1 MEYISIGKIINTHG
15 IKGELK
21 VESWSDFDEERYEKG
36 NRVYI
41 YHGGQYL
48 PFTAKAC
55 RFHKNHTLVT
65 LEEIDSI
72 NTAEQYKNDLICID
86 ADDRE
91 DLPEGEYYQS
101 DLVGMTVRG
110 EDGNVIGTVIDMEET
125 SLSQN
130 RLRIE
135 TGEGREVLVPF
146 VPAFIK
152 DVDFDEDVITIHVME
167 GLL

>member
-1 MEYISIGKIINTHG
+1 MEYISIGKIVNTHG

-21 VESWSDFDEERYEKG
+21 VESWSDFDEERYRKG
-36 NRVYI
+36 NTVYI
-41 YHGGQYL
+41 CHQNRYL

-65 LEEIDSI
+65 LEGIDSI
-72 NTAEQYKNDLICID
+72 DLAEQYKNDLICID
-86 ADDRE
+86 AEDRDE
-91 DLPEGEYYQS
+91 LPEGEYYQD
-101 DLVGMTVRG
+101 DLRDMTVCD
-110 EDGNVIGTVIDMEET
+110 EEGNVIGTVIDMEET
-125 SLSQN
+125 SASQN

-135 TGEGREVLVPF
+135 TEEGKQVLVPF

-152 DVDFDEDVITIHVME
+152 DVDFEEETITIHVME